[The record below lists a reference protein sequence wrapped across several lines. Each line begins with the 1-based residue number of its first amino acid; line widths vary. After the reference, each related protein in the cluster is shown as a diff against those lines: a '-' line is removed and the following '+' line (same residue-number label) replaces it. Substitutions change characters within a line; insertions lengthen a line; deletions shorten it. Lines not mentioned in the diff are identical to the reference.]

1 MSQGG
6 RRRYDDFIEIGSGA
20 AIALEKSLKRRYK
33 ISARS
38 RSSPGGE
45 SGSGFIRFI
54 FDVLQGR
61 NRQDLHADTEQGS
74 EGVDLT
80 DNVHNLPLES
90 GQIQGCSTAGSEKI
104 RLLLC
109 IDDGISKSML
119 KQEVLE
125 KIKSDFEL
133 FDYLHKQYF
142 TNYRWFTVRSI
153 GMVSLA
159 HVSLLLMKL
168 LSTHNQFLAYD

>member
-6 RRRYDDFIEIGSGA
+6 RRRYDDFVEIGSGA
-20 AIALEKSLKRRYK
+20 AIALEKTLEKRYK
-33 ISARS
+33 ISS
-38 RSSPGGE
+38 QSSSGREP
-45 SGSGFIRFI
+45 GSGFIRFI

-61 NRQDLHADTEQGS
+61 NRQDLHADTEQGP

-80 DNVHNLPLES
+80 DNVQNPSLDS
-90 GQIQGCSTAGSEKI
+90 GQIQGSGTAGSEKI

>member
-1 MSQGG
+1 MYAQGG

-20 AIALEKSLKRRYK
+20 AIALEKSLERRYK
-33 ISARS
+33 ISS
-38 RSSPGGE
+38 QSSPGGE
-45 SGSGFIRFI
+45 SGSSFIRFL

-61 NRQDLHADTEQGS
+61 NRQDLHADTEQGQ
-74 EGVDLT
+74 EGFDLT
-80 DNVHNLPLES
+80 DDVHNLPLES
-90 GQIQGCSTAGSEKI
+90 GQIQGCGTAGSEKI

-109 IDDGISKSML
+109 VDDGRSKSML

-125 KIKSDFEL
+125 NIKSDFEL

-142 TNYRWFTVRSI
+142 TNCRWFTVRSI

-159 HVSLLLMKL
+159 HVSLLRTYEA
-168 LSTHNQFLAYD
+168 SIDS